1 MKLTEK
7 MLKELIKEC
16 YGEMMPPMPPL
27 AAMPPMMPPM
37 APQEPVGGAQT
48 PIDDEGRMAKS
59 QLAAALRAAQELESM
74 LSDDEQLEGWVQAKI
89 TKASDY
95 LKAVRDYLAYEKGA
109 M

>member
-7 MLKELIKEC
+7 MLRGIIKEC
-16 YGEMMPPMPPL
+16 YSEMMPPMPQMTL
-27 AAMPPMMPPM
+27 
-37 APQEPVGGAQT
+37 QEPVGGDQA
-48 PIDDEGRMAKS
+48 PLDDEGRMAKS
-59 QLAAALRAAQELESM
+59 QLASALRAAQELESM

-95 LKAVRDYLAYEKGA
+95 LKAVRDYLAYEKGN